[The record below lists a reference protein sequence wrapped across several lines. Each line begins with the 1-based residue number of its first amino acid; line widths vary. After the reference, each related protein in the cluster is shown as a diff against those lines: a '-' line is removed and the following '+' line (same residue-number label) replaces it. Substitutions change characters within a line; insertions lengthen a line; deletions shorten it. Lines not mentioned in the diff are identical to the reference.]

1 MRFLLSALIFAT
13 SLAVSTGAGAQ
24 VPADPDILCDNA
36 PPGTVEEIPPPLDRW
51 IIVLCAPDGQA
62 LMPRLRDEVEMWLE
76 RDTARPFK
84 IAAAPAGVLQGTGSF
99 TKYDLRF
106 SNFSGRLATAGQRTL
121 LLELWQQAFGQAG
134 LPAGM
139 GDVYQLDAVSVYG
152 GEPIHLF
159 VYLRGDAPR
168 WMVYCRDR
176 CRIGVPLDVLRG
188 AELAARVQE
197 HEQQGR

>member
-1 MRFLLSALIFAT
+1 MRSLLSALILAT
-13 SLAVSTGAGAQ
+13 IFLVSTEAKAQ
-24 VPADPDILCDNA
+24 GPADPDILCQNA

-51 IIVLCAPDGQA
+51 IIVLCTPDGQV
-62 LMPRLRDEVEMWLE
+62 LLPRLRDVVEMWLE
-76 RDTARPFK
+76 HDTASPFK
-84 IAAAPAGVLQGTGSF
+84 IAAAPPEALQGAGSV

-106 SNFSGRLATAGQRTL
+106 SNISGRLATGGQRGL
-121 LLELWQQAFGQAG
+121 LLELWMQAFGQAG
-134 LPAGM
+134 IPDDM

-152 GEPIHLF
+152 GELTNLF

-168 WMVYCRDR
+168 WMVFCRER

-188 AELAARVQE
+188 VELEARLQE

>member
-1 MRFLLSALIFAT
+1 MRFLLSALILAT
-13 SLAVSTGAGAQ
+13 SLTVSTGAEAQ

-62 LMPRLRDEVEMWLE
+62 LMPRPRDEVEMWLE

-84 IAAAPAGVLQGTGSF
+84 IAAAPAALLHGTGSF
-99 TKYDLRF
+99 IKYDLRF

-121 LLELWQQAFGQAG
+121 LLEFWQQAFGQAE
-134 LPAGM
+134 LPADM

-152 GEPIHLF
+152 SEPINLF
-159 VYLRGDAPR
+159 VYLRGDSPR

-188 AELAARVQE
+188 AALEARVLE